1 MKKNGLRA
9 MRIVELLHGDKP
21 GGMEKFCID
30 LSNML
35 AHKHEV
41 MLIAHE
47 NFRKYAN
54 EAVDFVPLD
63 VERSRNDPFFLYELY
78 RTIKGY
84 RADIV
89 HAHKQN
95 SISILKRLSYF
106 WDIPFVATK
115 HDMQRKKAFYGLRY
129 AVAISE
135 EVKRTVDAK
144 EMRLIYNGI
153 VPQKPKKIALP
164 GRFNIVAVG
173 GLRPVKG
180 FDKLIDAVAALDR
193 EVHLTIIGEG
203 EERTRL
209 EKQIDALGVSDKV
222 TLAGFKE
229 NVCDYLYSCDMQ
241 VIASYS
247 EGFSLAM
254 VEGVFYAPVLIS
266 TPVSGATEIL
276 SEDLIVSQKDL
287 AKKIDDVMERYDR
300 YRNETETIK
309 RVWAP
314 RLTIQACADAYSD
327 FFDII
332 VRSKKKES
340 SQ

>member
-1 MKKNGLRA
+1 

-30 LSNML
+30 LSNTL
-35 AHKHEV
+35 AQSHDV

-47 NFRKYAN
+47 NFRKYVS
-54 EAVDFVPLD
+54 ERVDFVALD
-63 VERSRNDPFFLYELY
+63 VERSRNDPFFLYRLY
-78 RTIKGY
+78 RTIKEFD
-84 RADIV
+84 ADIV

-95 SISILKRLSYF
+95 SIRMLKRLSPF

-115 HDMQRKKAFYGLRY
+115 HDMQKKKAFYGLRY
-129 AVAISE
+129 AVAIST
-135 EVKRTVDAK
+135 EVERTIKAD
-144 EMRLIYNGI
+144 EIRLIYNGV
-153 VPQKPKKIALP
+153 VPVSPKKISLP
-164 GRFNIVAVG
+164 GKFNIVAVG

-180 FDKLIDAVAALDR
+180 FDKLIDAVAVLDR
-193 EVHLTIIGEG
+193 EVHLTIVGEG
-203 EERTRL
+203 DERARL
-209 EKQIDALGVSDKV
+209 EQKIDEMGLSEKV

-254 VEGVFYAPVLIS
+254 IEGLFYAPVMIS

-276 SEDLIVSQKDL
+276 SDDLIVSQEEL
-287 AKKIDDVMERYDR
+287 AKKIDDAIEQYDR
-300 YRNETETIK
+300 YKNITDRIK

-314 RLTIQACADAYSD
+314 RLTMQACAEAYSD
-327 FFDII
+327 YFDII
-332 VRSKKKES
+332 VRSNKKES